1 MTKIAQTT
9 TKFAFFSKFVFLILA
24 GFMFATLANS
34 TPAEAKS
41 AQQCYQEGK
50 RQGTKDGYTD
60 GFKDA
65 YKASYQ
71 DSLIGSMDVGAAN
84 CAKLYKSGY

>member
-24 GFMFATLANS
+24 GFIFATLANS

-41 AQQCYQEGK
+41 AQQCYQ
-50 RQGTKDGYTD
+50 
-60 GFKDA
+60 
-65 YKASYQ
+65 
-71 DSLIGSMDVGAAN
+71 
-84 CAKLYKSGY
+84 